1 MKKIMIAAAA
11 LVAMTACNKTL
22 IEGPMPDSEYG
33 YINFG
38 LSSDIEIVDTKAA
51 TTVEKNNS
59 TYNVYLKK
67 DGAYQWSNNYKEYSE
82 ITEADLKV
90 PAGAYVIEAENYTE
104 AEAES
109 ANGGYGDVRVNG
121 TSGDITVTAGATTQK
136 VTVNCTPVN
145 AKVTVGFADGFTT
158 TFTSATV
165 KLIDGTRNLT
175 MSNLATVQSSG
186 EGNSVTYTHT
196 TENNTSVA
204 YFNVDNDTLSWSI
217 EATVDN
223 KSKVFNGTFT
233 VQANKWNMITF
244 KAGKNGNITFDISA
258 DTSISESVN
267 INQEVDPL
275 GGTINDN

>member
-1 MKKIMIAAAA
+1 MKKIMIAAAVLAA
-11 LVAMTACNKTL
+11 LTACNKTL

-109 ANGGYGDVRVNG
+109 ANGGYGDVRVKG
-121 TSGDITVTAGATTQK
+121 TFGDITVTAGATTQK

-275 GGTINDN
+275 GGTSK

>member
-1 MKKIMIAAAA
+1 MKKIMIAAAVLAA
-11 LVAMTACNKTL
+11 LTACNKTL
-22 IEGPMPDSEYG
+22 IEGPVSDSEYG

-38 LSSDIEIVDTKAA
+38 LSSDMEIVDTKAA
-51 TTVEKNNS
+51 ITVEKNNS

-67 DGAYQWSNNYKEYSE
+67 DGAYQWPNNYKEYSE
-82 ITEADLKV
+82 ITETDLKV
-90 PAGAYVIEAENYTE
+90 TAGAYVIEAENYTE

-109 ANGGYGDVRVNG
+109 ANGGYGDVRVKG

-165 KLIDGTRNLT
+165 KLIDGSRNLT

-217 EATVDN
+217 EATVDG

-233 VQANKWNMITF
+233 VQANIWNMITF

-258 DTSISESVN
+258 DTSISGSVN

-275 GGTINDN
+275 GGTINNN

>member
-1 MKKIMIAAAA
+1 MIAAAA

-67 DGAYQWSNNYKEYSE
+67 DGVYQWSNNYKEYSE

>member
-67 DGAYQWSNNYKEYSE
+67 DGDYQWSNNYKEYSE

-109 ANGGYGDVRVNG
+109 ANGGYGDVRVKG
-121 TSGDITVTAGATTQK
+121 TSGYITVTAGATTQK

-275 GGTINDN
+275 GGTINNN

>member
-67 DGAYQWSNNYKEYSE
+67 DGVYQWSNNYKEYSE